1 VRSTAWTTHKMT
13 SLKLNAFMLAAMF
26 AATGLAPTAMAETPA
41 VQSIFDHM
49 AKLQPLVGAW
59 KADIDFHE
67 RDGSIVREAADYAIK
82 PVLDGTYLEWNVTVH
97 LVADPRRVHSYMI
110 MTTYNPDTGKYDQTY
125 FYSRWAI
132 RVTET
137 GEFDDVAREFRTT
150 AFIPR
155 EDGTHDES
163 VHTVLRFEANRTIDY
178 WHYSRYDNEK
188 VEMMN
193 LHAALS
199 PSPR

>member
-1 VRSTAWTTHKMT
+1 MT
-13 SLKLNAFMLAAMF
+13 RLQLNTFLLAGVI
-26 AATGLAPTAMAETPA
+26 AAAGYAPTAMAETPA

-49 AKLQPLVGAW
+49 AKLQPLVGTW
-59 KADIDFHE
+59 KADVDFHE
-67 RDGSIVREAADYAIK
+67 RDGGIAQEAAVYVVR
-82 PVLDGTYLEWNVTVH
+82 PVLDGTYLEWDVTVH
-97 LVADPRRVHSYMI
+97 LVADPRRAHSFMI

-137 GEFDDVAREFRTT
+137 GEFDDAAREFRTT
-150 AFIPR
+150 AFIPK
-155 EDGTHDES
+155 EDGSHDEF
-163 VHTVLRFEANRTIDY
+163 VHTVLRFGADKTVDY

-188 VEMMN
+188 AEIMN
-193 LHAALS
+193 LHAKLS